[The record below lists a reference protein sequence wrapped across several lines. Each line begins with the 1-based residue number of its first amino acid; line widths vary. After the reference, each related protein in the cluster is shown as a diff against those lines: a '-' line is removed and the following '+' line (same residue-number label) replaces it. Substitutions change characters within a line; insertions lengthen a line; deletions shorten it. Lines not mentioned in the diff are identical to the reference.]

1 MTKRQFFGLL
11 AGIATAWP
19 GLADNTGTVS
29 IVGKNIDTSDAKTVG
44 ITLILASN
52 KWTKAEPGNDN
63 HFFTTKNGV
72 YVQVAPNLVILR
84 DQNNKTRIGQLNP
97 LTPAGAKKGDRGTGK
112 SDEAGIAFSWDVV

>member
-11 AGIATAWP
+11 GGIATAWP

-29 IVGKNIDTSDAKTVG
+29 IVGKNIDTSDTKTVG
-44 ITLILASN
+44 ITLILTGN

-63 HFFTTKNGV
+63 HFFTTRSGL

-84 DQNNKTRIGQLNP
+84 DGNNRTRVGQLNP
-97 LTPAGAKKGDRGTGK
+97 LNPASAKKGDHGTGK
-112 SDEAGIAFSWDVV
+112 SDEAGIAFTWDVV